1 MTMSVTHLTAK
12 DATYSRYQD
21 KEVFLGDVLDDSKS
35 AGMSVGYYFN
45 LNKGENNEW
54 IVTYDEVLVVTRGA
68 LTIRYDG
75 GSKTA
80 RQGEIIF
87 ITKGTKIAY
96 EAGED
101 DTQAV
106 YVSYPHWLKAQ
117 QGSEHAHYL
126 QRVKSAPEF
135 SPEG

>member
-1 MTMSVTHLTAK
+1 MSVTHFTPK
-12 DATYSRYQD
+12 DAPYFQYQD

-35 AGMSVGYYFN
+35 ATMSAGYYIN
-45 LNKGENNEW
+45 LKKGVNNES
-54 IVTYDEVLVVTRGA
+54 IVTYDEVLVVTRGV
-68 LTIRYDG
+68 LTVRFDG

-87 ITKGTKIAY
+87 ITKGTKVAY

-117 QGSEHAHYL
+117 QESEHAHYL
-126 QRVKSAPEF
+126 ERVKPAPEF
-135 SPEG
+135 TPQD

>member
-1 MTMSVTHLTAK
+1 MSVTHFTAK
-12 DATYSRYQD
+12 DAPYFQYQD
-21 KEVFLGDVLDDSKS
+21 MEVFLGDVLDDSKS
-35 AGMSVGYYFN
+35 ATMSAGYYIN
-45 LNKGENNEW
+45 LKKGVNNEW
-54 IVTYDEVLVVTRGA
+54 IVAYDEVLVVTRGA
-68 LTIRYDG
+68 LTVRFDG

-87 ITKGTKIAY
+87 ITKGTKVAY

-117 QGSEHAHYL
+117 QESENAHYL
-126 QRVKSAPEF
+126 ERVKPAPEF
-135 SPEG
+135 IPQD

>member
-1 MTMSVTHLTAK
+1 MSVIHLTAK
-12 DATYSRYQD
+12 DASYHRYQD

-35 AGMSVGYYFN
+35 TTMSAGYYIN
-45 LNKGENNEW
+45 PKKGVNNEW
-54 IVTYDEVLVVTRGA
+54 IVAYDEVLVVTRGA
-68 LTIRYDG
+68 LTIRFEG

-80 RQGEIIF
+80 QQGEIIF
-87 ITKGTKIAY
+87 IAKGTKVAY

-126 QRVKSAPEF
+126 ERVKPAPEF
-135 SPEG
+135 SPQD